1 MIKGS
6 ITVDQHRADLL
17 TVGHYLA
24 ELAGKPEIDDEFF
37 QKLGEAFEQFC
48 RDQKLVTYSYV
59 ATHHLVKQ
67 TLMQH
72 FVKNQLAVINFLLT
86 TDLLHEFISKPI
98 SVSCY
103 VAMCTVQVC
112 REYNGEHKIYDP
124 FYIED
129 FSRFSQTFLA
139 IDELS
144 SVQEGAGAFVL
155 KKVLESVSVPVLL
168 QAGYLYYGDYCK
180 AVDED
185 DMLSGLQELVKYYE
199 ALGFR
204 NVNDQIGRNCGSITM
219 LYPADFPLADS
230 NDGPKQIK
238 L

>member
-1 MIKGS
+1 MLKGS
-6 ITVDQHRADLL
+6 ITADQHKADLL
-17 TVGHYLA
+17 TIGHYLA
-24 ELAGKPEIDDEFF
+24 ELIGKPEIDDEFF
-37 QKLGEAFEQFC
+37 EKLGKAFETFC
-48 RDQKLVTYSYV
+48 RDQKLVSYSYV
-59 ATHHLVKQ
+59 DTHHLVKQ

-86 TDLLHEFISKPI
+86 TDLVHEFISKPI
-98 SVSCY
+98 TVHCY
-103 VAMCTVQVC
+103 VAKCTVQVC

-129 FSRFSQTFLA
+129 FSRFSSTFLA

-155 KKVLESVSVPVLL
+155 KKVLESVSVPVILE
-168 QAGYLYYGDYCK
+168 AGYLYYGDYCK
-180 AVDED
+180 AIDED

-199 ALGFR
+199 DLGFR
-204 NVNDQIGRNCGSITM
+204 NVNDQIGHNCGSITM
-219 LYPADFPLADS
+219 LYPADFPINDS
-230 NDGPKQIK
+230 NDGPNQIK